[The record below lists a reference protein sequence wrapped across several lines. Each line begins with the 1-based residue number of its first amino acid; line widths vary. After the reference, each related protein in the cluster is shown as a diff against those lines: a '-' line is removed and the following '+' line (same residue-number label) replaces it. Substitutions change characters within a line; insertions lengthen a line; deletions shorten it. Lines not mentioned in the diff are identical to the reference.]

1 MVSPACNP
9 PLLHTSPRFCRILS
23 TSCRCDMAS
32 PVAFWRS
39 PLALR
44 ASSRHRL
51 ALTASESNVPEPLCV
66 CRKPGV
72 GRWMVPCVMT
82 SPAALSPPTLPAPP
96 PPPPPPSTSIES
108 KAAAKSVAV
117 TKAVACVSNRVCLH
131 TLVDTRMVLTLVL
144 DAAGARWVQAVQQFG
159 ELAVRHLDALDIAQP
174 FAQFLWKAGG
184 KCGETS

>member
-1 MVSPACNP
+1 MVSPALKQ
-9 PLLHTSPRFCRILS
+9 LLRHTSPRFCRILS

-82 SPAALSPPTLPAPP
+82 SPAALSPPTLLA
-96 PPPPPPSTSIES
+96 PPPPPSTSIES

-117 TKAVACVSNRVCLH
+117 TKAVACVSNPACLH
-131 TLVDTRMVLTLVL
+131 TLVDTGMVLTFVL
-144 DAAGARWVQAVQQFG
+144 DAARARRVQTA
-159 ELAVRHLDALDIAQP
+159 
-174 FAQFLWKAGG
+174 
-184 KCGETS
+184 